1 LKKEDEKLRTQRK
14 IFAGIAITVAFGTIA
29 WLKLAKK

>member
-14 IFAGIAITVAFGTIA
+14 IFAGIAIAVTIGTLA